1 MRSPS
6 VSSPSLPA
14 LFLGFLAFVAG
25 AAEGLVMTTMK
36 VNTWT
41 YDFLLTLL
49 YPTSSH
55 TPSVIPKLSHL
66 AVFQLSPTPE
76 LDPYVLYYVV

>member
-1 MRSPS
+1 
-6 VSSPSLPA
+6 
-14 LFLGFLAFVAG
+14 
-25 AAEGLVMTTMK
+25 MK
-36 VNTWT
+36 VNIWT